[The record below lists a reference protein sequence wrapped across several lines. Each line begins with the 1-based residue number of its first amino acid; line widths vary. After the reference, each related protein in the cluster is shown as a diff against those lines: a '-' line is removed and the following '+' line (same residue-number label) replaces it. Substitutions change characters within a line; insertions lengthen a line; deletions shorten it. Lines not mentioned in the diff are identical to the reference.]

1 MINDKNNNNEEN
13 KVNKD
18 KEENKVNKDK
28 EENNSK
34 IPERLSGVALEQ
46 ANKAVAPHSMGD

>member
-1 MINDKNNNNEEN
+1 MRTTRIMSS
-13 KVNKD
+13 
-18 KEENKVNKDK
+18 
-28 EENNSK
+28 EENNTK

>member
-1 MINDKNNNNEEN
+1 MTNNNNEEN

-18 KEENKVNKDK
+18 KEENNR
-28 EENNSK
+28 K
-34 IPERLSGVALEQ
+34 IPERFSGVALEQ

>member
-1 MINDKNNNNEEN
+1 MTNNNN
-13 KVNKD
+13 
-18 KEENKVNKDK
+18 EENKVNKDK